1 MTSRLSRLE
10 CRIKPMKEGNAPLLE
25 TYEAFFSK
33 KGLSVAEIGPQ
44 VIEVATELR
53 AKYGFRT
60 PDALH
65 LATAQVERA
74 DAILTGD
81 KSLARCTEVHV
92 ELL

>member
-1 MTSRLSRLE
+1 
-10 CRIKPMKEGNAPLLE
+10 MKEGNAPLLE